1 MSTRQTNRIPRQ
13 KDTGPEVQINR
24 GKIVAELRRHKPV
37 LAVRYGVVDLALFG
51 SVARDEAGP
60 GSDIDVLIIFKRP
73 LSSKRYF
80 GALHYLED
88 AFTCP
93 VHCVTDNELRP
104 ELRPSIE
111 SEAIHV

>member
-1 MSTRQTNRIPRQ
+1 MHR
-13 KDTGPEVQINR
+13 V
-24 GKIVAELRRHKPV
+24 KIVAALRKHKSV
-37 LAVRYGVVDLALFG
+37 LANRYGVVDLAIFG
-51 SVARDEAGP
+51 SVARDEAGID
-60 GSDIDVLIIFKRP
+60 SDIDVLITFKRP

-88 AFTCP
+88 AFTRP

-104 ELRPSIE
+104 ELRPAIE